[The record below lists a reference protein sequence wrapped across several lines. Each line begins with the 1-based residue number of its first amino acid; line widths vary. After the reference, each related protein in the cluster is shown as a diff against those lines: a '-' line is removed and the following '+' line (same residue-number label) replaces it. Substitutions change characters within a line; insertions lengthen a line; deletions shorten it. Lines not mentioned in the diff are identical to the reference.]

1 MALQVAQHLLGC
13 KEPLKA
19 VIKELMKI
27 SSGSCTDVSLAET
40 ALQTMIIDLA
50 MRRSFAAKGGERT
63 TDAVTGSGICCAMQC
78 EG

>member
-13 KEPLKA
+13 KEPLEA

-27 SSGSCTDVSLAET
+27 ISGSCTDASLAET
-40 ALQTMIIDLA
+40 ALRTIIIDLA

-63 TDAVTGSGICCAMQC
+63 TDAVTRSGFCCALQC